1 MASSSKTMQTRE
13 DDYTKITLDEEDLGG
28 IDIGEPDDEGG
39 DERGFVDFRWAVVGR
54 FLTEKT
60 INVSLMKN
68 IMASVWRLVRCMR
81 VKVCKSNLFF
91 FSNSFMIGTFSEFL
105 IMARGHLRINHCYA
119 KGLNKVN
126 NLPRFLF
133 SPLISG
139 FKCMI

>member
-39 DERGFVDFRWAVVGR
+39 DEGGFVDLRWAVVGR

-91 FSNSFMIGTFSEFL
+91 FPILS
-105 IMARGHLRINHCYA
+105 
-119 KGLNKVN
+119 
-126 NLPRFLF
+126 
-133 SPLISG
+133 
-139 FKCMI
+139 